1 MYLILKLN
9 FLIGLLLFSI
19 LSFAGKIEKIEIN
32 GLNTISRG
40 TVLNYITM
48 EVGDEISSNSL
59 RDSYSSLSKTDL
71 FSDINLYEKDKKLV
85 IELKENPTIKFIE
98 FKGYKEDVILSEKI
112 VTDIKQNFKLK
123 PGDVFV
129 KKNVEDLIRELKK
142 LYETNAYFKT
152 TISFSSVLD
161 EFNRIGLE
169 FKITENDRALIEKF
183 EIVGNT
189 IFDDDDILDLFNM
202 GESDFFILNYFTKN
216 DHFSKFKLDS
226 GVKSLETKY
235 HSVGYLDFSIKK
247 LDIKYIES
255 SNKLNIKVSIDEGK
269 EYKVGNI
276 SFSGEILEFSQDF
289 LKKYITFSKGES
301 FKRSLVVKD
310 LKSLESFFQNKG
322 FAFAK
327 IDSEV
332 KQNMGALDVNINISL
347 GDIVYISRIEI
358 SGNTTTQDDVIRAK
372 LDVIEGQK
380 YSLSDIKES
389 LNNINRS
396 GFFSNV
402 DYQIKRRVDSPDNI
416 DIYLNV
422 EETKT
427 GEISVGLSH
436 SNSTGAA
443 INAGIKQNNILG
455 TGKVFNAAFSNSSAV
470 KELSFYFKDPAFN
483 NQNHTISYGLFDR
496 STDASNLDA
505 STYTINEKGFIFGY
519 GIPIAS
525 DSDIFSELKTANISL
540 TCGTDLLNIYE
551 VTQCNSDDSLD
562 SSFSLTYS
570 QNSLNDAFFP
580 TSGTNSRIESVI
592 GVPFS
597 DFKYYKAGLSYKKY
611 GQIFN
616 DKVLKFSTRFNLASG
631 YGGDDLPFFKRFYE
645 GGSSSIRG
653 FDFNS
658 LGPKY
663 ANDKPKGGE
672 VSIISSIGIASKV
685 DILGIDNENMRLIG
699 FVDAGTLSEKV
710 SNFNFNDLRSSIGIQ
725 LSWLTPIGPI
735 GINLAQPIIK
745 KSEDKTEVFAF
756 ELGAK
761 F

>member
-1 MYLILKLN
+1 M
-9 FLIGLLLFSI
+9 
-19 LSFAGKIEKIEIN
+19 
-32 GLNTISRG
+32 
-40 TVLNYITM
+40 
-48 EVGDEISSNSL
+48 
-59 RDSYSSLSKTDL
+59 
-71 FSDINLYEKDKKLV
+71 
-85 IELKENPTIKFIE
+85 
-98 FKGYKEDVILSEKI
+98 
-112 VTDIKQNFKLK
+112 
-123 PGDVFV
+123 
-129 KKNVEDLIRELKK
+129 
-142 LYETNAYFKT
+142 
-152 TISFSSVLD
+152 
-161 EFNRIGLE
+161 
-169 FKITENDRALIEKF
+169 
-183 EIVGNT
+183 
-189 IFDDDDILDLFNM
+189 
-202 GESDFFILNYFTKN
+202 
-216 DHFSKFKLDS
+216 
-226 GVKSLETKY
+226 
-235 HSVGYLDFSIKK
+235 
-247 LDIKYIES
+247 
-255 SNKLNIKVSIDEGK
+255 
-269 EYKVGNI
+269 
-276 SFSGEILEFSQDF
+276 
-289 LKKYITFSKGES
+289 
-301 FKRSLVVKD
+301 
-310 LKSLESFFQNKG
+310 
-322 FAFAK
+322 
-327 IDSEV
+327 
-332 KQNMGALDVNINISL
+332 
-347 GDIVYISRIEI
+347 
-358 SGNTTTQDDVIRAK
+358 
-372 LDVIEGQK
+372 
-380 YSLSDIKES
+380 
-389 LNNINRS
+389 
-396 GFFSNV
+396 
-402 DYQIKRRVDSPDNI
+402 
-416 DIYLNV
+416 
-422 EETKT
+422 
-427 GEISVGLSH
+427 
-436 SNSTGAA
+436 
-443 INAGIKQNNILG
+443 
-455 TGKVFNAAFSNSSAV
+455 
-470 KELSFYFKDPAFN
+470 
-483 NQNHTISYGLFDR
+483 FDR